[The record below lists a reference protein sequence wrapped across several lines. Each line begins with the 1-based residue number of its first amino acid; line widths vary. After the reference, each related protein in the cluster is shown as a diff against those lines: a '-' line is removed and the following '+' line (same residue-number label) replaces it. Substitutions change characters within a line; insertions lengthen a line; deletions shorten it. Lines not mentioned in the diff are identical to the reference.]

1 MTTREEPRSM
11 SKDPFVDVVMG
22 AFLADGLQKISDA
35 IETYRMDIDE
45 LIRELP
51 EPDEEKQQ

>member
-1 MTTREEPRSM
+1 M

-35 IETYRMDIDE
+35 IETYCMDVE
-45 LIRELP
+45 ALIREPP
-51 EPDEEKQQ
+51 ELDEEERP